1 MSDSMS
7 GCGCGCGDGKGC
19 AGGAGIGAGKN
30 AQQAPA
36 AKPSEKDVKDLK
48 VIIGLEIHCQLNTKT
63 KLFCGC
69 SADFRDDAP
78 NTHVCPICLGLPGA
92 LPKLNKQAVIYA
104 LKVAKALNL
113 EISEVSE
120 FSRKNYFYPDLPKG
134 YQISQ
139 YDKPIALRGK
149 MTVDDDEGHEKVIRI
164 TRIHLEED
172 PGRLVH
178 KISRDRAGYTLVDYN
193 RSSIPLI
200 EIVTEPDLSSPKE
213 ARRFLN
219 KLRATLEYLDVF
231 DGEKEGSIRV
241 DANISLEGHNRV
253 ECKNISSYK
262 GVEKALTFEITRQ
275 RNLIRRGQ
283 EIVQET
289 RHFLEGRGITTGSR
303 SKEDENDY
311 RYFPEPDLKP
321 LRVKEWAEK
330 IELPELPDAKRE
342 RFMSQ
347 YGVSVNHAKTL
358 VGDIKVADFY
368 EGILKNGAISKETEL
383 AATWVC
389 DTLLGELYYR
399 NMKIDAVPQECFA
412 DLIALLKDKKVT
424 DKVAVDVLRAMLDD
438 IHEGRKCAM
447 PSETVEKSGL
457 GKGSDDEFTEI
468 IKKVVA
474 ANPQAVADY
483 HSGKGNAIN
492 FIVGQIMKETKGRAD
507 PKSLN
512 KLIVDYIA
520 SME

>member
-1 MSDSMS
+1 M
-7 GCGCGCGDGKGC
+7 
-19 AGGAGIGAGKN
+19 A
-30 AQQAPA
+30 
-36 AKPSEKDVKDLK
+36 ETKDVKDLK

-69 SADFRDDAP
+69 STDYRDDEP

-113 EISEVSE
+113 EIPEYSE

-139 YDKPIALRGK
+139 YDKPIAEKGI
-149 MTVDDDEGHEKVIRI
+149 MTVDDDKGHDKEIRI

-172 PGRLVH
+172 PGRLIH
-178 KISRDRAGYTLVDYN
+178 KTSRDRAGYTLVDYN

-219 KLRATLEYLDVF
+219 KMRSTLEYLDVF
-231 DGEKEGSIRV
+231 DGEKEGAIRV

-275 RNLIRRGQ
+275 RNMVRKGQ
-283 EIVQET
+283 RIAQET

-311 RYFPEPDLKP
+311 RYFPEPDLRP
-321 LRVKEWAEK
+321 LRVKSWVK
-330 IELPELPDAKRE
+330 DIELPELPDARRE
-342 RFMSQ
+342 RFARQ
-347 YGVSVNHAKTL
+347 YNISANHAKTL
-358 VGDIKVADFY
+358 TGDIRVAVFY
-368 EGILKNGAISKETEL
+368 EDIATCDPVLSS
-383 AATWVC
+383 TWVA

-399 NMKIDAVPQECFA
+399 DMKIDSVPKDNFK
-412 DLIALLKDKKVT
+412 DLIVLLKEKEIT
-424 DKVAVDVLRAMLDD
+424 DRVAVDVLRIILDQ
-438 IHEGRKCAM
+438 IKSGSEAEM
-447 PSETVEKSGL
+447 PSDIVSRLELS
-457 GKGSDDEFTEI
+457 KGSDDEFLEI
-468 IKKVVA
+468 IKKIIE
-474 ANPQAVADY
+474 ANPQVVSDY
-483 HSGKGNAIN
+483 HNGKGNAIN
-492 FIVGQIMKETKGRAD
+492 FLVGQIMKETKGRAD

-512 KLIVDYIA
+512 KSIMDYITG
-520 SME
+520 ME

>member
-1 MSDSMS
+1 M
-7 GCGCGCGDGKGC
+7 
-19 AGGAGIGAGKN
+19 A
-30 AQQAPA
+30 
-36 AKPSEKDVKDLK
+36 ETKDVKDLR

-69 SADFRDDAP
+69 STDYRDDEP

-113 EISEVSE
+113 EIPEYSE

-139 YDKPIALRGK
+139 YDKPIAEKGI
-149 MTVDDDEGHEKVIRI
+149 MIVDDDEGHDKEIRI

-178 KISRDRAGYTLVDYN
+178 KISRDRAGYSLVDYN

-219 KLRATLEYLDVF
+219 KLRSTLEYLDVF
-231 DGEKEGSIRV
+231 DGEKEGAIRV

-283 EIVQET
+283 KIVQET
-289 RHFLEGRGITTGSR
+289 RHFQEGRGITTGSR

-311 RYFPEPDLKP
+311 RYFPEPDLRP
-321 LRVKEWAEK
+321 LKVKSWVK
-330 IELPELPDAKRE
+330 DIELPELPDARRE
-342 RFMSQ
+342 RFITQ
-347 YGVSVNHAKTL
+347 YGISINHAKTL
-358 VGDIKVADFY
+358 TGDIRVAEFY
-368 EGILKNGAISKETEL
+368 EEV
-383 AATWVC
+383 AACDPLLCSTWVA

-399 NMKIDAVPQECFA
+399 DMKIDSVIKDSFK
-412 DLIALLKDKKVT
+412 DLIVLLKENEIT
-424 DKVAVDVLRAMLDD
+424 DRVAVDVLRIMLDQ
-438 IHEGRKCAM
+438 IKAGTEPEM
-447 PSETVEKSGL
+447 PSDIVLRMGL
-457 GKGSDDEFTEI
+457 SKGTDDEFQDI
-468 IKKVVA
+468 IKKIIK
-474 ANPQAVADY
+474 ANPQVVSDY

-492 FIVGQIMKETKGRAD
+492 FLVGQIMKETKGRAD

-512 KLIVDYIA
+512 KSIMEYITG
-520 SME
+520 ME